1 MENKWKFIQHIV
13 DTNGDP
19 SSKVAEECGC
29 FEEFLKFAQLSEK
42 GVESFLN
49 NAKTMLARR

>member
-1 MENKWKFIQHIV
+1 MEKRWQFIQHIV
-13 DTNGDP
+13 DTNGNP